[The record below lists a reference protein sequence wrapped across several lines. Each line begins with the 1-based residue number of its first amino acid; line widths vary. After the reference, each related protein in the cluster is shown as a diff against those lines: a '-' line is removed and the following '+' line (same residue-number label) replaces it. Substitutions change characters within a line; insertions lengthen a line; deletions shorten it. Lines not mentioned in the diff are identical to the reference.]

1 MNHQKLVPVLRGL
14 LLVLALP
21 TAASAQF
28 ATLTAPD
35 GEADDS
41 FGYAVAV
48 SGPTLVSGAWQ
59 NDSVRANAGAVYVYE
74 QNGNGSAWEFSI
86 KLIPDDDDF
95 AGDQFG
101 IAVAIDGDW
110 LLAGAPFDDEAG
122 NDRGAAYVFRR
133 TAVGRAAWTQSAKLF
148 ADDGAFR
155 DFFGS
160 ALAISGNLL
169 VVGSPEDDDLGTQS
183 GSAYVFERN
192 PGTEQWLQI
201 AKLTAGNGERGDRF
215 GSAVAISGDTVLV
228 GAAEHNHE
236 GVNNQGAAFVF
247 RRTDSGWLEV
257 ATLAASDGDE
267 LDQLGFSVA
276 IDGDLALV
284 GAPFDD
290 DPDHTGGAAYVFQR
304 QPGSD
309 VWLETDK
316 LSALDAGL
324 GDQFGF
330 AVALA
335 GGEALLGA
343 LNDDDGGED
352 AGAAYVFH
360 RELGGD
366 SWNQVD
372 KLTPMAGTAFDG
384 AGFAVTLGD
393 GLGVVGAPDHDPAAV
408 DEAGAAFLFELPAPP
423 SDDIFHDSYED

>member
-1 MNHQKLVPVLRGL
+1 MNDLNRVRVLRGL
-14 LLVLALP
+14 MLALIWP
-21 TAASAQF
+21 ASALAQIT
-28 ATLTAPD
+28 TLTAPD

-41 FGYAVAV
+41 FGYAVAI
-48 SGPTLVSGAWQ
+48 SGPTAISGAWQ

-74 QNGNGSAWEFSI
+74 QNGDGSGWEFSI
-86 KLIPDDDDF
+86 KLVPNDDDF

-101 IAVAIDGDW
+101 IAVDIDGDR
-110 LLAGAPFDDEAG
+110 LIAGAPFDDEAG
-122 NDRGAAYVFRR
+122 NDRGAAYVFQR
-133 TAVGRAAWTQSAKLF
+133 TAIGRATWAQSAKLV

-160 ALAISGNLL
+160 AVAISGNLL

-183 GSAYVFERN
+183 GSAYVFERD
-192 PGTEQWLQI
+192 PDTDQWLQT

-215 GSAVAISGDTVLV
+215 GSAVAISGQTVLV
-228 GAAEHNHE
+228 GAADHNHE

-267 LDQLGFSVA
+267 LDRLGFSVA
-276 IDGDLALV
+276 IDGDLALI

-309 VWLETDK
+309 VWLESEK

-335 GGEALLGA
+335 GGQALLGA
-343 LNDDDGGED
+343 INDDDSGED
-352 AGAAYVFH
+352 AGAAYVFN
-360 RELGGD
+360 RDLGGD
-366 SWNQVD
+366 TWSQVA
-372 KLTPMAGTAFDG
+372 KLTPLAGTAFDRF
-384 AGFAVTLGD
+384 GFALALGE
-393 GLGVVGAPDHDPAAV
+393 GLGLVGAPDHDPAAV
-408 DEAGAAFLFELPAPP
+408 DEAGAAFLFQLPDPP
-423 SDDIFHDSYED
+423 ADDIFQDSYED